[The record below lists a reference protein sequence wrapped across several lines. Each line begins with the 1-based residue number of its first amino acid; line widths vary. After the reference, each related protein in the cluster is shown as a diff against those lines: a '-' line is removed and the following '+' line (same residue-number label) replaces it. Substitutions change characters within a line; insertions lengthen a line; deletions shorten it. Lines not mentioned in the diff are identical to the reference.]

1 MERIEFGCRM
11 ARCLLQ
17 RMTDES
23 EQGRLGA
30 LSFLLDAF
38 AGHGRLPATDQAG
51 WHAASADDLQHLLG
65 QAVFDQENPLS
76 VAGDMSRVARIA
88 TAVRDRLSTD
98 AWRILR
104 GLADPWTAA
113 VAGQDA
119 LPEDRLGAIDVV
131 LSQVLTFSGQA
142 MDGMTRDK
150 GWRFLDM
157 GRRLERAAD
166 LSDLIRWAL
175 VRPVVDEDARLHAL
189 LEVANSTMTYRSR
202 YVFGPDPAPVLD
214 LLLAD
219 EANPRSVAFQLAT
232 LYQHVRGLAAKRES
246 AATPEQRIVEGAFSD
261 MRLIDVDALVSVQ
274 RRGRRSRLTVVLK
287 RITRA
292 MEDLSRTLTRSYLTH
307 VRPLRHLRGPL
318 P

>member
-1 MERIEFGCRM
+1 
-11 ARCLLQ
+11 
-17 RMTDES
+17 
-23 EQGRLGA
+23 
-30 LSFLLDAF
+30 LLDAF
-38 AGHGRLPATDQAG
+38 AAHGRLPQPGERGWPATAAG
-51 WHAASADDLQHLLG
+51 DLQQLLG
-65 QAVFDQENPLS
+65 TAVFDPENPQS
-76 VAGDMSRVARIA
+76 IARDMSRVARIA

-104 GLADPWTAA
+104 GLLDPWTAA
-113 VAGQDA
+113 IAAPEA
-119 LPEDRLGAIDVV
+119 LPEDRLGALDVV
-131 LSQVLTFSGQA
+131 LAQVLTFSGQA

-166 LSDLIRWAL
+166 LSDLIRYAL
-175 VRPVVDEDARLHAL
+175 VRPVPDEDARLHAL

-219 EANPRSVAFQLAT
+219 EANPRSVAFQLST
-232 LYQHVRGLAAKRES
+232 LYQHVRGLPAKRES
-246 AATPEQRIVEGAFSD
+246 AATPEQQIVDGVFSD
-261 MRLIDVDALVSVQ
+261 MRLIDVDALVAHE
-274 RRGRRSRLTVVLK
+274 RRGRRSRLSLVLK

-307 VRPLRHLRGPL
+307 VRPLRHLRGATS
-318 P
+318 